1 MGGKVS
7 SAGDGPQ
14 AALPSKASGVR
25 ATSAASTAQ
34 PYDFRFRLLP
44 HDHHALD
51 ERVHDIERGEVIVH
65 FADAEM
71 YTYLSAIGNAS
82 ALRSAT
88 RAPCDRS
95 KYFDVPCLQPTF

>member
-1 MGGKVS
+1 MG
-7 SAGDGPQ
+7 
-14 AALPSKASGVR
+14 
-25 ATSAASTAQ
+25 AQ

-51 ERVHDIERGEVIVH
+51 ERVHNIERGEVIVH

-82 ALRSAT
+82 ALRSQQIFRCPMPPTHIFAYRT
-88 RAPCDRS
+88 IRMPRHSPSEAELICDVRS
-95 KYFDVPCLQPTF
+95 GVRGSC